1 MHLLTLDCPASFS
14 PYPYHPDIPPPAVKF
29 DKITSRIEKMC
40 YGLNQDYV
48 DPVAVAQKVVQGVYP
63 GVTTAELDE
72 LAAQTCAYQATQVS
86 NNLSPQRYARYPFP
100 LTPNPPKPLNPR
112 PRSPPQHPDFE
123 VLAARLAISNMQKT
137 TNPVF
142 SEVIKM
148 LKENVHPTTGIASPL
163 VAENIYEIVMSN
175 KEWFD
180 SAIDHKRD
188 FAYGYFGY
196 KTLERSYL
204 FKINNKIV
212 ERPQHMIMR
221 VAVGIHGDN
230 LEKVKE
236 VRIQEY
242 FDAANTL
249 NTSNSH

>member
-1 MHLLTLDCPASFS
+1 
-14 PYPYHPDIPPPAVKF
+14 
-29 DKITSRIEKMC
+29 
-40 YGLNQDYV
+40 
-48 DPVAVAQKVVQGVYP
+48 
-63 GVTTAELDE
+63 
-72 LAAQTCAYQATQVS
+72 
-86 NNLSPQRYARYPFP
+86 
-100 LTPNPPKPLNPR
+100 
-112 PRSPPQHPDFE
+112 
-123 VLAARLAISNMQKT
+123 MQKT

-148 LKENVHPTTGIASPL
+148 LKENVHPTTGIPSPL
-163 VAENIYEIVMSN
+163 VAEDIYAIVMSN

-236 VRIQEY
+236 VRKRERHRY
-242 FDAANTL
+242 TLTFHVHAANTKTPFADL
-249 NTSNSH
+249 RVHVRQVLHPRHPHPLQRRNPQAAAQLVLPPHHEGRFHRGHLRHPEAGGVARVA